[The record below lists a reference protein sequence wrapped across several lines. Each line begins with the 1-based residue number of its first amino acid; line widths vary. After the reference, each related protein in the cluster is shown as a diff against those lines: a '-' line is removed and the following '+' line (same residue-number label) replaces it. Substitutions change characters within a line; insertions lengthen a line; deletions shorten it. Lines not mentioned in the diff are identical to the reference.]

1 MTTTPFARAPGRPRD
16 PARIDIVLAALR
28 AYWTA
33 NPDLRLGQIVV
44 NAASGGD
51 PFSVE
56 DEVLMGA
63 WPVFPET
70 PASDLAGLAAR
81 GQATQPAP
89 HAPRTCWTCR
99 SACADG
105 SGCSYVGV
113 MEVARRRW
121 CSAAGN
127 LDPDTE
133 LPLPGAAPC
142 PAFVGRA

>member
-28 AYWTA
+28 AYWLA

-70 PASDLAGLAAR
+70 PASDLVGLAAR
-81 GQATQPAP
+81 GQADRPA
-89 HAPRTCWTCR
+89 R
-99 SACADG
+99 SCTACAHYRDG
-105 SGCSYVGV
+105 DEEWGCPPRAL
-113 MEVARRRW
+113 MWAKK
-121 CSAAGN
+121 AGMGN
-127 LDPDTE
+127 SDTE
-133 LPLPGAAPC
+133 WPTDAPAC
-142 PAFVGRA
+142 PAVRVRA